1 MGDLTRCN
9 YCTLE
14 EIKRNAERM
23 GSTVYLRPSGFM
35 GGTDVFVVPE
45 GEKLSEK
52 EDMVQPCD
60 EYPNGNEAY
69 SKYHRAWL
77 MSISGRCIC

>member
-1 MGDLTRCN
+1 MSEFTICN
-9 YCTLE
+9 YCILE
-14 EIKRNAERM
+14 EIKLETEKA

-45 GEKLSEK
+45 GEKLPEK

-69 SKYHRAWL
+69 SKYHKAWL
-77 MSISGRCIC
+77 MNISDHCVC